1 MCICACVYASVHK
14 LLCLYACVC
23 ACVWGSGS
31 QVRRSLNLA
40 LWWDIHNAWV
50 VSGMGAALHKSRF
63 SEFFSPGALFCS
75 VLWVL
80 FFYNRSTKG
89 KKKKP
94 TEREKCV
101 RMPLWTKEPDSFSCF
116 KGGKRVRNLPWH
128 RSSQQPVFIPDSP
141 CSIQIIWGEKLKSP
155 PSQNDILHLHR
166 MRTAWFNRTW
176 FVASKA

>member
-1 MCICACVYASVHK
+1 MHLCISFCVCMRVCARVCEVRGARCADLWIWRSDEIFIMHE
-14 LLCLYACVC
+14 LCLGWEQLCINQ
-23 ACVWGSGS
+23 GSPNS
-31 QVRRSLNLA
+31 SLLE
-40 LWWDIHNAWV
+40 LCSV
-50 VSGMGAALHKSRF
+50 LF
-63 SEFFSPGALFCS
+63 SEFCS
-75 VLWVL
+75 
-80 FFYNRSTKG
+80 FITAPPKE